1 MVYTSLP
8 KWLLPIVILTKM
20 VTNILT
26 KPKRFLY
33 FYRYLQST
41 TSRFPDKTI
50 SFGGMSFVVCCFVV
64 CCWPCNVCL
73 FLCACTA
80 CIVPSS
86 DYFPSLPNLIST
98 QFYHRIRGKES
109 LSIIVINNR
118 YRLILLLEHGNIIHY
133 SLTYIIIITIN
144 SLQYL
149 NYGNGV

>member
-1 MVYTSLP
+1 MVYDTLSLP
-8 KWLLPIVILTKM
+8 KWLVPIVISTKM
-20 VTNILT
+20 VTNLLT

-50 SFGGMSFVVCCFVV
+50 SFGGMSFVVCR
-64 CCWPCNVCL
+64 WPCNVCL

-118 YRLILLLEHGNIIHY
+118 YRLILLLEHGNTVY
-133 SLTYIIIITIN
+133 FSLTYIIIITIN